1 MIVINETWRLA
12 LWADWL
18 FACDARWWK
27 ARGPSPDEFAGGRL
41 IGFETHPGCIPC
53 GTVRGHNAMIWD
65 GWRLGAAGNS
75 GFQAVNLAAAC
86 GARRIV
92 LTGFDMQMSGA
103 AHWHEDHGRGMSNP
117 TDRMLRNCAALL
129 DQAAPEL
136 AERGVEVINASRETA
151 LRAYRRMSMN
161 EALA

>member
-1 MIVINETWRLA
+1 MINETWRLA
-12 LWADWL
+12 PWAEWL

-27 ARGPSPDEFAGGRL
+27 ARGPASDEFHGQRL

-53 GTVRGHNAMIWD
+53 GTVRGENRMRWD
-65 GWRLGAAGNS
+65 GRSLGAGGNS

-92 LTGFDMQMSGA
+92 LTGFDMARHAG
-103 AHWHEDHGRGMSNP
+103 AHWHADHRQGLTNP
-117 TDRMLRNCAALL
+117 SARMLSNCAALL
-129 DQAAPEL
+129 DAAAPEL
-136 AERGVEVINASRETA
+136 AARGAEVVNASRETA
-151 LRAYRRMSMN
+151 LRAYRRMSMA